1 MDAMIFLRLR
11 LIVNTTRKRDWN
23 VIDILGSLAE
33 RFIDTLGYPEEVRDV
48 FDEYQKFE
56 GVDVK
61 ELDFIGKKDK
71 HVKCF

>member
-1 MDAMIFLRLR
+1 MIFLRLR

-23 VIDILGSLAE
+23 VIDILGSLTE

-56 GVDVK
+56 GVDVE